1 MKQPKEQAPSSEGY
15 RQVMAERRI
24 ALVTDST
31 ASLDPS
37 WVAESGVTVV
47 PVQVIIGATVYDDGD
62 ATPEMVAA
70 ALKEWTPVSTSR
82 PNPATFIEA
91 YEKAA
96 AAGATEVLSIH
107 ISGELSGTVES
118 ARLAAREVDIKVT
131 VLDSLQSAF
140 ALGYAV
146 EAAAGVIAAGG
157 SVRKAVNA
165 AKRSLEGT
173 QTIFYVDTLEYLRR
187 GGRVTAVAALI
198 GGALAVKPLLRLHDG
213 KIESFEKVRTAG
225 KALARVEELAV
236 AHATALGDDVK
247 VVVTVGHLASPDRAK
262 ALADKITNRLGERL
276 AEEVVIGEIGAVLG
290 AHVGPGMIAAVVAPA
305 R

>member
-1 MKQPKEQAPSSEGY
+1 
-15 RQVMAERRI
+15 MAERQDRQI

-31 ASLDPS
+31 ASLTPET
-37 WVAESGVTVV
+37 VADLGITVV
-47 PVQVIIGATVYDDGD
+47 PVQVIIGATAYDDGV
-62 ATPEMVAA
+62 ATPEMVAT

-82 PNPATFIEA
+82 PSPARFLEV

-107 ISGELSGTVES
+107 LSGELSGTVES
-118 ARLAAREVDIKVT
+118 ARAAARQAAGKGIKVT
-131 VLDSLQSAF
+131 VVDSEQSAF

-146 EAAAGVIAAGG
+146 VAAARALSKGG

-165 AKRSLEGT
+165 AKRCSAGT

-187 GGRVTAVAALI
+187 GGRVTAVAALL
-198 GGALAVKPLLRLHDG
+198 GGALAVKPLLRLHEG
-213 KIESFEKVRTAG
+213 KIEPFEKVRTAG

-236 AHATALGDDVK
+236 AHAAALGEEVH
-247 VVVTVGHLASPDRAK
+247 VHVTVGHLASPDRARV
-262 ALADKITNRLGERL
+262 LADKLTARFGDQL
-276 AEEVVIGEIGAVLG
+276 AGEVVVGEISAVLG

-305 R
+305 PR

>member
-1 MKQPKEQAPSSEGY
+1 
-15 RQVMAERRI
+15 MAERQDRQI

-31 ASLDPS
+31 ASLEPE
-37 WVAESGVTVV
+37 VAAELGIVVV
-47 PVQVIIGATVYDDGD
+47 PVQVIIGATAYDDGV
-62 ATPEMVAA
+62 ATPEMVAT

-82 PNPATFIEA
+82 PSPARFLEV

-107 ISGELSGTVES
+107 LSGELSGTVES
-118 ARLAAREVDIKVT
+118 ARAAARQAAGKGIKVT
-131 VLDSLQSAF
+131 VVDSQQSAF

-146 EAAAGVIAAGG
+146 VAAAGALSKGG

-165 AKRSLEGT
+165 AKRCSTGT

-187 GGRVTAVAALI
+187 GGRVTAVAALL
-198 GGALAVKPLLRLHDG
+198 GGALAVKPLLRLHEG
-213 KIESFEKVRTAG
+213 KIEPFEKVRTAG

-236 AHATALGDDVK
+236 AHAEAMGEEVH
-247 VVVTVGHLASPDRAK
+247 VQVTVGHLASPDRARV
-262 ALADKITNRLGERL
+262 LADKLTARLGEQL
-276 AEEVVIGEIGAVLG
+276 AGEVEVGEISAVLG